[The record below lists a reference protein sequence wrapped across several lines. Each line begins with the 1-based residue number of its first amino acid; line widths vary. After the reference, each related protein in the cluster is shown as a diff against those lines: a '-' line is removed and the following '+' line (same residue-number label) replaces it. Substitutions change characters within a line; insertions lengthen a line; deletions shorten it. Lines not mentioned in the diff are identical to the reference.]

1 MIIPQ
6 ENIKT
11 LRDITK
17 SIKSY
22 ETLLALRGMCLS
34 LLYSAWFTLLQAL
47 ICYAILLKMRILQL
61 RVHPPIKAIVLIYV
75 FLASSST

>member
-1 MIIPQ
+1 MIILQ

-22 ETLLALRGMCLS
+22 ERNGFKPVIFS
-34 LLYSAWFTLLQAL
+34 LF
-47 ICYAILLKMRILQL
+47 YAILLKMRNFHF

-75 FLASSST
+75 FLASPST

>member
-6 ENIKT
+6 EHIKT

-22 ETLLALRGMCLS
+22 ETLLSLRGMGLS
-34 LLYSAWFTLLQAL
+34 LLYSA
-47 ICYAILLKMRILQL
+47 
-61 RVHPPIKAIVLIYV
+61 
-75 FLASSST
+75 

>member
-1 MIIPQ
+1 MIILQ

-22 ETLLALRGMCLS
+22 ERNGFKPVIFS
-34 LLYSAWFTLLQAL
+34 LVHTATGFNFLCNIA
-47 ICYAILLKMRILQL
+47 KMRNFHF

-75 FLASSST
+75 FLTFDVT

>member
-22 ETLLALRGMCLS
+22 ETLLALRGMGLS
-34 LLYSAWFTLLQAL
+34 LLYSAWFTLLQVL
-47 ICYAILLKMRILQL
+47 IFISILLKMRNFHF

-75 FLASSST
+75 FLASPST

>member
-1 MIIPQ
+1 MIILQ

-22 ETLLALRGMCLS
+22 ERNGFKPVIFS
-34 LLYSAWFTLLQAL
+34 L
-47 ICYAILLKMRILQL
+47 
-61 RVHPPIKAIVLIYV
+61 VHTATGFN
-75 FLASSST
+75 FLCNIA